1 MCGPPRVRRDCPSW
15 CGHGGALS
23 RGSTALGGYDGSTFA
38 RDGVVFV
45 SVAYRLGTEGFS
57 VLEGAPLNL
66 GLADVIAAVQWV
78 RDEISAFGGDPEQIT
93 LFGQSAGGNLI
104 AAFLAHD
111 GHPAVKRAII
121 QSAPLTA
128 RSTKVAGRITRL
140 VAKDLGVPTTRGAFA
155 AIPPADL
162 IAAQQRVTAGTTP
175 ITGGPGFALAIGGD
189 LVPENPETALAQ
201 GAADEVELMIGATSE
216 EYRLWFVPSGLLD
229 RISPL
234 LVLAARLKFRIPNR
248 VVAAY
253 RRNHPRANAGTMLG
267 LLATDLLLRLPLNR
281 LADDRLSRGRATWVY
296 DFVWPSPVMGLGAAH
311 AVELGFVFDLVRHPD
326 SLGLAGDSAPQQL
339 ADDMHGAWVRFA
351 KTGDPG
357 WEPWT
362 ARRPVQTFAAPA
374 SAVVYAPREDERS
387 SWRH

>member
-1 MCGPPRVRRDCPSW
+1 M
-15 CGHGGALS
+15 
-23 RGSTALGGYDGSTFA
+23 
-38 RDGVVFV
+38 FV